1 MKEKIEKLKALNHKA
16 ELGGG
21 EDRIAKQPMRQV
33 N

>member
-21 EDRIAKQPMRQV
+21 EDRIAKHPCGR
-33 N
+33 